1 MADEEII
8 SAGWRVWR
16 GAGDC
21 PL

>member
-8 SAGWRVWR
+8 STGLRVWR